1 MARYDV
7 FKNPDGVGW
16 LLDVQTDL
24 LEDLNTRIVVPLLP
38 PPQAPKPARRLNP
51 VFTLAGKDVVMVA
64 QFLSAVPDSVLG
76 KSVDNFAERHDD
88 IIAALDMII
97 HGF

>member
-1 MARYDV
+1 VARHDV

-24 LEDLNTRIVVPLLP
+24 LEGLNTRIVVPLLP
-38 PPQAPKPARRLNP
+38 PDKAPKPGRRLNP
-51 VFTLAGKDVVMVA
+51 SFSVDGKEVLMVT
-64 QFLSAVPDSVLG
+64 QFLSAVPERSLGESVANL
-76 KSVDNFAERHDD
+76 AARHDD
-88 IIAALDMII
+88 IIAALDMIV